1 MDFVPVLTEAGEAER
16 WLLEAM
22 DGKAA
27 LEEIA
32 SAAVERFPK
41 VFRRQEEAFRRAA
54 ELAEKFSR

>member
-22 DGKAA
+22 DGKAP

-32 SAAVERFPK
+32 AAAAEYFPN